1 MKNFEEYNDILYIER
16 KKYIQTFLIS
26 LIAFLVVKFSLKNI
40 NDLGEDIIG
49 IIFLIE
55 SSYILLIVKFTKS
68 IYTHGFFKVCSLFN
82 IFVII
87 YCLIGILP
95 EKPELS
101 FTFFKVGGQYTMQ
114 SIRYYI
120 LAILLAFQVNYIN
133 KDKKYSIV
141 LILIGL
147 GLIYANHNS
156 VINGYPLGMMNV
168 INVITTLVLLNNIV
182 GLRAYD
188 LFRDKKINYV
198 TVYNMLIL
206 IVVLLY
212 MLTLILKGNEKIY
225 LRYVFEGLEFCAITT
240 GCSVMSEHLL
250 KIPYNVIFRDL
261 YERNMELDK
270 LNKRIF
276 SRNREL
282 EFTQKVMLNKES
294 ILRNFFTNVPIPLVI
309 INENSERI
317 VFANSSFCEMI
328 NEKNIRDIINRKLF
342 SFLKIE
348 NNPFIDDKIKT
359 TNPIFR
365 GIINSDTYV
374 DMEVVH
380 ILDDEEERIVI
391 FNDVTSAIKAAKMK
405 ETMENKKLDEKLKSD
420 FLSNISHDLKTPI
433 NVIYSATQ
441 VIKMYIENNNYEM
454 VRKYNNISKQN
465 CISLIR
471 LTNNIIDTSRI
482 YADYLTP
489 NLRVKNIVDVAEDV
503 VTSLVDYAES
513 KEIHLIFDT
522 NEEEIYV
529 NLDDEFMQRII
540 LNLISNAIKFT
551 KPDGTIEVI
560 LEDKGEVVD
569 LIVRDDGVGMEKTF
583 IENAFNRYS
592 MGKNNENASTKG
604 TGIGLFVVKTLVEKQ
619 NGTIVID
626 SVINEGTTIKMT
638 FKKEEMDYE
647 EY

>member
-1 MKNFEEYNDILYIER
+1 
-16 KKYIQTFLIS
+16 
-26 LIAFLVVKFSLKNI
+26 
-40 NDLGEDIIG
+40 
-49 IIFLIE
+49 
-55 SSYILLIVKFTKS
+55 
-68 IYTHGFFKVCSLFN
+68 
-82 IFVII
+82 
-87 YCLIGILP
+87 
-95 EKPELS
+95 
-101 FTFFKVGGQYTMQ
+101 
-114 SIRYYI
+114 
-120 LAILLAFQVNYIN
+120 
-133 KDKKYSIV
+133 
-141 LILIGL
+141 
-147 GLIYANHNS
+147 
-156 VINGYPLGMMNV
+156 
-168 INVITTLVLLNNIV
+168 
-182 GLRAYD
+182 
-188 LFRDKKINYV
+188 
-198 TVYNMLIL
+198 
-206 IVVLLY
+206 
-212 MLTLILKGNEKIY
+212 
-225 LRYVFEGLEFCAITT
+225 
-240 GCSVMSEHLL
+240 
-250 KIPYNVIFRDL
+250 
-261 YERNMELDK
+261 
-270 LNKRIF
+270 
-276 SRNREL
+276 
-282 EFTQKVMLNKES
+282 
-294 ILRNFFTNVPIPLVI
+294 
-309 INENSERI
+309 
-317 VFANSSFCEMI
+317 
-328 NEKNIRDIINRKLF
+328 
-342 SFLKIE
+342 
-348 NNPFIDDKIKT
+348 
-359 TNPIFR
+359 
-365 GIINSDTYV
+365 
-374 DMEVVH
+374 MEVVH

-638 FKKEEMDYE
+638 FKKEKMDYE

>member
-1 MKNFEEYNDILYIER
+1 M
-16 KKYIQTFLIS
+16 
-26 LIAFLVVKFSLKNI
+26 
-40 NDLGEDIIG
+40 
-49 IIFLIE
+49 
-55 SSYILLIVKFTKS
+55 
-68 IYTHGFFKVCSLFN
+68 
-82 IFVII
+82 
-87 YCLIGILP
+87 
-95 EKPELS
+95 
-101 FTFFKVGGQYTMQ
+101 
-114 SIRYYI
+114 
-120 LAILLAFQVNYIN
+120 
-133 KDKKYSIV
+133 
-141 LILIGL
+141 
-147 GLIYANHNS
+147 
-156 VINGYPLGMMNV
+156 
-168 INVITTLVLLNNIV
+168 
-182 GLRAYD
+182 
-188 LFRDKKINYV
+188 
-198 TVYNMLIL
+198 
-206 IVVLLY
+206 
-212 MLTLILKGNEKIY
+212 
-225 LRYVFEGLEFCAITT
+225 
-240 GCSVMSEHLL
+240 
-250 KIPYNVIFRDL
+250 IPYNVIFRDL

-638 FKKEEMDYE
+638 FKKEKMDYE

>member
-1 MKNFEEYNDILYIER
+1 
-16 KKYIQTFLIS
+16 
-26 LIAFLVVKFSLKNI
+26 
-40 NDLGEDIIG
+40 
-49 IIFLIE
+49 
-55 SSYILLIVKFTKS
+55 
-68 IYTHGFFKVCSLFN
+68 
-82 IFVII
+82 
-87 YCLIGILP
+87 
-95 EKPELS
+95 
-101 FTFFKVGGQYTMQ
+101 
-114 SIRYYI
+114 
-120 LAILLAFQVNYIN
+120 
-133 KDKKYSIV
+133 
-141 LILIGL
+141 
-147 GLIYANHNS
+147 
-156 VINGYPLGMMNV
+156 
-168 INVITTLVLLNNIV
+168 
-182 GLRAYD
+182 
-188 LFRDKKINYV
+188 
-198 TVYNMLIL
+198 MLIL

-225 LRYVFEGLEFCAITT
+225 FKYVFEGLEFCSITT
-240 GCSVMSEHLL
+240 GCSIVSEHLL

-328 NEKNIRDIINRKLF
+328 NAKNIRDIINRKIF
-342 SFLKIE
+342 SFVKIE

-359 TNPIFR
+359 PNPIFR
-365 GIINSDTYV
+365 GIINSDIYV

-441 VIKMYIENNNYEM
+441 VIKMYIENDNYEM

-529 NLDDEFMQRII
+529 KLDDEFMQRII

-551 KPDGTIEVI
+551 KEDGTIEVI
-560 LEDKGEVVD
+560 LEDKGEDVD

>member
-1 MKNFEEYNDILYIER
+1 
-16 KKYIQTFLIS
+16 
-26 LIAFLVVKFSLKNI
+26 
-40 NDLGEDIIG
+40 
-49 IIFLIE
+49 
-55 SSYILLIVKFTKS
+55 
-68 IYTHGFFKVCSLFN
+68 
-82 IFVII
+82 
-87 YCLIGILP
+87 
-95 EKPELS
+95 
-101 FTFFKVGGQYTMQ
+101 
-114 SIRYYI
+114 
-120 LAILLAFQVNYIN
+120 
-133 KDKKYSIV
+133 
-141 LILIGL
+141 
-147 GLIYANHNS
+147 
-156 VINGYPLGMMNV
+156 
-168 INVITTLVLLNNIV
+168 
-182 GLRAYD
+182 
-188 LFRDKKINYV
+188 
-198 TVYNMLIL
+198 
-206 IVVLLY
+206 
-212 MLTLILKGNEKIY
+212 
-225 LRYVFEGLEFCAITT
+225 
-240 GCSVMSEHLL
+240 
-250 KIPYNVIFRDL
+250 
-261 YERNMELDK
+261 
-270 LNKRIF
+270 
-276 SRNREL
+276 
-282 EFTQKVMLNKES
+282 
-294 ILRNFFTNVPIPLVI
+294 
-309 INENSERI
+309 
-317 VFANSSFCEMI
+317 
-328 NEKNIRDIINRKLF
+328 
-342 SFLKIE
+342 
-348 NNPFIDDKIKT
+348 
-359 TNPIFR
+359 
-365 GIINSDTYV
+365 
-374 DMEVVH
+374 
-380 ILDDEEERIVI
+380 
-391 FNDVTSAIKAAKMK
+391 MK

-638 FKKEEMDYE
+638 FKKEKMDYE